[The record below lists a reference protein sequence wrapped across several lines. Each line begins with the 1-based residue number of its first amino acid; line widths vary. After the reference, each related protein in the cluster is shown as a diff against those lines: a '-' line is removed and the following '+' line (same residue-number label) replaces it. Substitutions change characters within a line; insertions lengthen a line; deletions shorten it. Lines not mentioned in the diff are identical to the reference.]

1 MNYFKSIYAIVKKDI
16 LMEIKSKEVLNS
28 MLVFALLVTI
38 VFSFVFEPG
47 SQTKNEVVG
56 GIFWVAVVFSGL
68 LGLGKTIVS
77 EVQGGNL
84 EALLLS
90 PVDRSAIFFGK
101 FISNFIFLLVM
112 EAILLPLFTVFYGV
126 NILSHYK
133 IIIIMIIATYGFSL
147 LGTLF
152 SIISVRTK
160 TREIMLPLMLLPL
173 IVPIILG
180 AILSFNVFILGN
192 PEEEASNWITLITAF
207 DIIFTAVIFA
217 IFSLIIEE

>member
-1 MNYFKSIYAIVKKDI
+1 MNYFKSIYAILKKDI

-28 MLVFALLVTI
+28 MLVFALLVTV

-101 FISNFIFLLVM
+101 FLSNFIFLLVM
-112 EAILLPLFTVFYGV
+112 EVILLPLFTVFYSI
-126 NILSHYK
+126 NILTHYK

>member
-1 MNYFKSIYAIVKKDI
+1 MNYFKSIFAIVKKDI
-16 LMEIKSKEVLNS
+16 LMELRSKEVINS

-68 LGLGKTIVS
+68 LGLSKTMVS

-101 FISNFIFLLVM
+101 FLSNFIFLMLM
-112 EAILLPLFTVFYGV
+112 EIVLLPLFTVFYSV
-126 NILSHYK
+126 NILTHYK
-133 IIIIMIIATYGFSL
+133 IIVVMVIATYGFCL

-152 SIISVRTK
+152 SLISVRTK
-160 TREIMLPLMLLPL
+160 TREIMLPLMLLP
-173 IVPIILG
+173 IIIPIILG

-192 PEEEASNWITLITAF
+192 PSEEASNWITLITAF

-217 IFSLIIEE
+217 IFGLIIEE

>member
-1 MNYFKSIYAIVKKDI
+1 MNYFKSIYAILKKDI

-28 MLVFALLVTI
+28 MLVFALLVTV

-101 FISNFIFLLVM
+101 FLSNFIFLLVM
-112 EAILLPLFTVFYGV
+112 EAILLPLFTVFYSI
-126 NILSHYK
+126 NILTHYK
-133 IIIIMIIATYGFSL
+133 IIIIMIIQRQLVILAVLDMFFWLVFMVLKGFLHVL
-147 LGTLF
+147 L
-152 SIISVRTK
+152 
-160 TREIMLPLMLLPL
+160 
-173 IVPIILG
+173 
-180 AILSFNVFILGN
+180 ILSLQHIM
-192 PEEEASNWITLITAF
+192 
-207 DIIFTAVIFA
+207 
-217 IFSLIIEE
+217 SLN